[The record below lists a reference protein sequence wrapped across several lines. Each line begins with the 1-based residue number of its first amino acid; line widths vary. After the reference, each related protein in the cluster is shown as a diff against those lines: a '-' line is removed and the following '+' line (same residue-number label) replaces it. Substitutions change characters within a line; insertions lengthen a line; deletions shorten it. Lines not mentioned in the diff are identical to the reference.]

1 MSSRSCRTVGYIK
14 VAKVLSRHFLKVR
27 ALSDLLQRKGNQLIK
42 KMQSAFASFL
52 FFSLVFCAS
61 AQYQL
66 DPEHYY
72 KDNVQQ
78 RENPH
83 PSFDVEK
90 VDERFIKTVSLTLS
104 TTTIT
109 STTTA
114 ISTCTT
120 STAGLS
126 VCTASG
132 RRRRGLNLSGNK
144 EGRGLFYNENEE
156 LAEEGSIF
164 LPSPA
169 K

>member
-1 MSSRSCRTVGYIK
+1 
-14 VAKVLSRHFLKVR
+14 
-27 ALSDLLQRKGNQLIK
+27 
-42 KMQSAFASFL
+42 MQSAFASFL

-78 RENPH
+78 RNNPH

-109 STTTA
+109 TTSTA
-114 ISTCTT
+114 FSTCTT

-156 LAEEGSIF
+156 QSVDGSIF

>member
-1 MSSRSCRTVGYIK
+1 
-14 VAKVLSRHFLKVR
+14 
-27 ALSDLLQRKGNQLIK
+27 
-42 KMQSAFASFL
+42 MQSTFASFL
-52 FFSLVFCAS
+52 FFSLIFCVS

-72 KDNVQQ
+72 KDNSHQAG
-78 RENPH
+78 NPQ
-83 PSFDVEK
+83 PSFDVEQ
-90 VDERFIKTVSLTLS
+90 VDERFIKTASLTLS

-109 STTTA
+109 TTTTL

-132 RRRRGLNLSGNK
+132 RRRRGLQLSVHK
-144 EGRGLFYNENEE
+144 EGRGLFSNENEE
-156 LAEEGSIF
+156 QREEGSIF